1 MAIKKT
7 FQVGDNPIR
16 SRAEAVKD
24 VCNKKIQ
31 KVIRDLIDTMRHEN
45 LVGMVAPQIGE
56 GKRIF
61 VTEIRKTTIRKN
73 LKQDELRVFIN
84 PRIKKHSMSI
94 VKGYEGCGSVG
105 SANLFGPVNRFKTV
119 IVTAVDGRGS
129 PFQLEASGLL
139 ARVIQHEIDH
149 LNGVVFLDKVKDNRK
164 LLGKEEYIGLMG
176 KK

>member
-1 MAIKKT
+1 MR
-7 FQVGDNPIR
+7 V
-16 SRAEAVKD
+16 AVVSD
-24 VCNKKIQ
+24 QQIY
-31 KVIRDLIDTMRHEN
+31 
-45 LVGMVAPQIGE
+45 LV
-56 GKRIF
+56 
-61 VTEIRKTTIRKN
+61 
-73 LKQDELRVFIN
+73 L
-84 PRIKKHSMSI
+84 
-94 VKGYEGCGSVG
+94 
-105 SANLFGPVNRFKTV
+105 VNRFKTV